1 MAEEKEYLRIP
12 GHVPVKE
19 AAAMLGLSEER
30 VLQHVRAKHLPS
42 RKIDG
47 RYMIPVQ
54 AVEEFHRKPHGR
66 IRTTPAPWRTYR
78 AGARVYSMQIEVQVH
93 AGKAQ
98 ILQEKLQTTIQL
110 QQHLFPGTMQRYIS
124 ANADDPSH
132 ITILL
137 IWKDTELTDE
147 TSLQR
152 DFEAF
157 KAEFADLLDW
167 ETAQGYPGPALV
179 LFPGSCC
186 GLIQGRA
193 S

>member
-30 VLQHVRAKHLPS
+30 VLQHIRARHLPS
-42 RKIDG
+42 RKVDG

-66 IRTTPAPWRTYR
+66 IRTNPALWRTYR
-78 AGARVYSMQIEVQVH
+78 AGAKVHSMQIEVQLQP
-93 AGKAQ
+93 GRAQ
-98 ILQEKLQTTIQL
+98 ALQERLQTTLQQ

-124 ANADDPSH
+124 ADEENPEH
-132 ITILL
+132 ISILL

-147 TSLQR
+147 AALHR
-152 DFEAF
+152 DFETF
-157 KAEFADLLDW
+157 KSEFADLLDW
-167 ETAQGYPGPALV
+167 EHARSVTRRAL
-179 LFPGSCC
+179 
-186 GLIQGRA
+186 IHT
-193 S
+193 